1 MGASGG
7 SQDFWEGAQPG
18 ASCMVALGGREGFW
32 ENAQL
37 GASCMMVLG
46 GNLGLWE
53 GAQPETGQLGRVGV
67 PIF

>member
-7 SQDFWEGAQPG
+7 SQDFWE
-18 ASCMVALGGREGFW
+18 S
-32 ENAQL
+32 AQL

-53 GAQPETGQLGRVGV
+53 GAQPEAGQLGRVGV